1 MSKIY
6 KHDEEIKEENGLFLK
21 GYKVSYYYNDQIK
34 ETYTYLNN
42 INIQD
47 IQESHEKECESDAS
61 DSDDASLNDVSI
73 NEEQKDEKKREQ
85 KDEKKREQKEGRECN
100 NINVNDVNVKEL
112 LKSITSHNKINDG
125 LNANASK
132 ETNKNVVVDIAN
144 TNKKQIVNNLI
155 RNKADAHAVP
165 IKPSENKCGKEK
177 PKLNVNKI
185 KNIIDKSKNENRDNE
200 EKGVSIQDK
209 IYRLIKKINNK
220 IKSEVVKEWMEYEN
234 VVENEIKNNK
244 DTSNDDE
251 IEIKMNAFYHYI
263 LNKINSKI

>member
-1 MSKIY
+1 MSKLY
-6 KHDEEIKEENGLFLK
+6 KHDEETKEENGLFLK

-61 DSDDASLNDVSI
+61 ESDDASL

-85 KDEKKREQKEGRECN
+85 KEGIECN
-100 NINVNDVNVKEL
+100 NINVKEL
-112 LKSITSHNKINDG
+112 LKAITSDNKIHDG
-125 LNANASK
+125 LDLNATE
-132 ETNKNVVVDIAN
+132 ETNKNIAN
-144 TNKKQIVNNLI
+144 INKKQIVNNFI
-155 RNKADAHAVP
+155 RNKADAHALP
-165 IKPSENKCGKEK
+165 MKTSENKCGKDENKCGKEK

-185 KNIIDKSKNENRDNE
+185 KNIIEKSKNENRDSE
-200 EKGVSIQDK
+200 EKGLSIQDK
-209 IYRLIKKINNK
+209 IQMLIKKINNK
-220 IKSEVVKEWMEYEN
+220 IKAEVVKELMEYEN

-244 DTSNDDE
+244 NNDDE
-251 IEIKMNAFYHYI
+251 IEMKMNAFYHYI